1 MGRRAKDDF
10 RWSFALLGGQEE
22 KHMSNKNKKSDWAL
36 IDLVI
41 PLFAF
46 CLAAYYLYTLRD
58 LPTLAKYYGGAIA
71 VLIFLCFAATVCVFF
86 KRKMYLQCKE
96 LKKLFQKETYFRDG
110 GGTAVA
116 LELLGITILYV
127 GAIKLLGFTAATFLY
142 LCVVMLFLGRR
153 GIWKILLPAAGVT
166 LVGYVLF
173 VIILNLNINLDPV
186 SKSLK
191 YIIRGW
197 VF

>member
-1 MGRRAKDDF
+1 
-10 RWSFALLGGQEE
+10 
-22 KHMSNKNKKSDWAL
+22 MSNKNKKSDWAL

-46 CLAAYYLYTLRD
+46 GLAVYYLYTLRD

-71 VLIFLCFAATVCVFF
+71 VLIFLCFAATVYVFF
-86 KRKMYLQCKE
+86 KRKMYQQFKE
-96 LKKLFQKETYFRDG
+96 LRKIFQKETFLRNG
-110 GGTAVA
+110 SGTTIA

-127 GAIKLLGFTAATFLY
+127 GAIKVMGFTAATFLY
-142 LCVVMLFLGRR
+142 LCAVMLFLGRR
-153 GIWKILLPAAGVT
+153 GVWKILLPAAVIT

-197 VF
+197 LF